1 MWLKLPHYDRSRAV
15 GTGLAIGATAVTG
28 GTLGSRQRS
37 RSLAAFDLAI
47 RHAIPIS
54 FVVQLGLIAFGEF
67 QDRHSDV
74 KYTDVDY
81 RVFSDAVR
89 CLWTGCSSGDLGTAG
104 GIVNTWF
111 GGKIGE

>member
-1 MWLKLPHYDRSRAV
+1 LLRTVSTPALAV
-15 GTGLAIGATAVTG
+15 GTGPIIWMY
-28 GTLGSRQRS
+28 RQRA
-37 RSLAAFDLAI
+37 RTTFDWII

-54 FVVQLGLIAFGEF
+54 FIIQLGLIGFGEY

-89 CLWTGCSSGDLGTAG
+89 CLWTGCSRGEEGKAAGVVNAWTGG
-104 GIVNTWF
+104 GI
-111 GGKIGE
+111 GE

>member
-1 MWLKLPHYDRSRAV
+1 M
-15 GTGLAIGATAVTG
+15 GTGLAVGATALTG
-28 GTLGSRQRS
+28 ATIGWQQRH
-37 RSLAAFDLAI
+37 RSLAAFDLAV

-54 FVVQLGLIAFGEF
+54 FVVQLGLIGFGEF

-89 CLWTGCSSGDLGTAG
+89 CLWTGCSRGDLGTAD
-104 GIVNTWF
+104 GIVNTWI
-111 GGKIGE
+111 GDKIGE